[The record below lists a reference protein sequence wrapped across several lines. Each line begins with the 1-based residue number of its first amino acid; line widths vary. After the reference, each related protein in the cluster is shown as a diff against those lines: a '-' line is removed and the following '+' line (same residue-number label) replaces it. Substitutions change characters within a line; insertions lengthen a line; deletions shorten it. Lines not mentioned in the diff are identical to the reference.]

1 MGQTEPETT
10 EDLESRIEHVHGP
23 EEVAYGPEELVVV
36 CLMRDGRPYLK
47 SFIEHYFSLG
57 VKHIFFLDNGS
68 TDGTVSVAQ
77 SYENVTVLQ
86 TDLPFKEYKF
96 FLKRYLITR
105 FGKGRWVLYVDIDEL
120 FDYPYSDVV
129 SLDSLLRYLT
139 ERSYTAVVGQMLD
152 MFPEEPLMRAGSGEG
167 EDEPLKE
174 LHRFYDISNIRTEY
188 YRAFR
193 ESDST
198 VASDEIGVYRDGI
211 HKTVFDQRAL
221 LTKHP
226 LMFLDDEIRPMDPA
240 VHWVGG
246 ARVADVTCVLFH
258 YKFLGDFYERT
269 LRAVKEESHANDS
282 AKYKRFLETLE
293 RDSEPRIK
301 RETAEEL
308 GDVNDLVGNQF
319 LIVSGDYMA
328 LVDAEERKGASS
340 DDDRPGNAGPRRLI
354 EAFSRAS
361 ARASAQARA
370 VRLLE
375 RKVGKLED
383 NLERERRKARL
394 RERKTK
400 NLERQ
405 IQDMQGSRTWRLLDK
420 LGRIR
425 ARLSGKGK

>member
-1 MGQTEPETT
+1 MGQTEPEP

-36 CLMRDGRPYLK
+36 CLMRDGRSYLK

-68 TDGTVSVAQ
+68 TDGTVSAAR

-86 TDLPFKEYKF
+86 TDLPFKEHKF

-152 MFPEEPLMRAGSGEG
+152 MFPEEPLTRAERGEEEP

-174 LHRFYDISNIRTEY
+174 LHRFYDISNIRTQGY
-188 YRAFR
+188 YPVAG
-193 ESDST
+193 DSNT
-198 VASDEIGVYRDGI
+198 LASDQIEVYRGGI
-211 HKTVFDQRAL
+211 RRTLFGHPSL

-226 LMFLDDEIRPMDPA
+226 LMFIDDEIRPMNESS
-240 VHWVGG
+240 HWVGG
-246 ARVADVTCVLFH
+246 ARVADITCVLFH
-258 YKFLGDFYERT
+258 YHFLDRFYERT
-269 LRAVKEESHANDS
+269 LRAVEEENYAFGS
-282 AKYKRFLETLE
+282 AKYKKYLEVLE
-293 RDSEPRIK
+293 QDPELRIK
-301 RETAEEL
+301 QENAQEL
-308 GDVNDLVGNQF
+308 KDTNDLADNQF
-319 LIVSGDYMA
+319 LVVSGDYMA
-328 LVDAEERKGASS
+328 LVDAEERKAATGSYSS
-340 DDDRPGNAGPRRLI
+340 EPRRLL

-361 ARASAQARA
+361 ARARAQAAR
-370 VRLLE
+370 VRELE
-375 RKVGKLED
+375 SDEHQLEKSERSKLQ
-383 NLERERRKARL
+383 ERNQ
-394 RERKTK
+394 

-405 IQDMQGSRTWRLLDK
+405 IREIQSSRSWRLLSK
-420 LGRIR
+420 LGRVR
-425 ARLSGKGK
+425 AGMSGKKG

>member
-1 MGQTEPETT
+1 ME
-10 EDLESRIEHVHGP
+10 LESRIEHVHGP
-23 EEVAYGPEELVVV
+23 EEVTYGPEELVVV

-47 SFIEHYFSLG
+47 SFIEHYFSFG

-68 TDGTVSVAQ
+68 TDGTISVAQ

-86 TDLPFKEYKF
+86 TALPFKEYKNP
-96 FLKRYLITR
+96 LRRYLVTR
-105 FGKGRWVLYVDIDEL
+105 FGRGRWVLYVDIDEL

-129 SLDSLLRYLT
+129 SLGCLLRYLT
-139 ERSYTAVVGQMLD
+139 ERSYTAMVGQMLD
-152 MFPEEPLMRAGSGEG
+152 MFPEEPLMRAGRGEDEP

-174 LHRFYDISNIRTEY
+174 LHRFYDISNIRTED

-193 ESDST
+193 ESNNT

-226 LMFLDDEIRPMDPA
+226 LMFIDDEIRPMDPA

-293 RDSEPRIK
+293 RDPEPRIK
-301 RETAEEL
+301 RGTAQEL
-308 GDVNDLVGNQF
+308 GDVNDLVYNQF
-319 LIVSGDYMA
+319 LVVSGDYLA
-328 LVDAEERKGASS
+328 LVEAEERKGAFG
-340 DDDRPGNAGPRRLI
+340 DDEPRRLL

-383 NLERERRKARL
+383 NLARERRKARL

-405 IQDMQGSRTWRLLDK
+405 IQDMQGSRTWRLLNK

-425 ARLSGKGK
+425 ARILGKGK